1 MKSEIKINMNSREI
15 IARKQVLSVEIFLM
29 HEFLCKFSL
38 WQALA
43 NSETLQLLHI
53 YKALLSHF

>member
-15 IARKQVLSVEIFLM
+15 IAWKQVLSVEIFLM

-38 WQALA
+38 WHALT
-43 NSETLQLLHI
+43 NSENLQLLHI